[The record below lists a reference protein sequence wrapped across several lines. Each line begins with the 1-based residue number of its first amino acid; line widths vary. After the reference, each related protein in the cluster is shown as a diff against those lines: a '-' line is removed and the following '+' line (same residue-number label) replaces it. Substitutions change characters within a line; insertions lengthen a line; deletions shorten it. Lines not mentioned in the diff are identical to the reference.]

1 MNTFYLP
8 SKIFSGENVILEK
21 YQEFKGLGRKAMI
34 VTGSGSSRVNGSLR
48 DVEEA
53 LKRALID
60 YVIFDE
66 VEQNPSLETI
76 EKAGEIGKEEKVD
89 FLVGIG
95 GGSPLD
101 STKFIGILIKN
112 PDLTGKDV
120 FAKGNLQSIPI
131 VAVPTTSG
139 TGSEVTQYA
148 IVTLHQEKTK
158 KNYGQNIFPSYA
170 FLDPRYTLELPL
182 KITINTALDALSHL
196 VEGYLNRNADILT
209 DALVEAG
216 LRIWGECLDSLL
228 SGSFTLR
235 DREKLMYA
243 STLGGVVIAQTGTS
257 LPHGMG
263 YALTYNKGVSHGLA
277 NSVLYV
283 EYLSV
288 FKNREKVDKLP
299 ILLGIKDYKVFE
311 GILKTLTKV
320 DIVVTDEEIREY
332 AQGMME
338 NKGKLANHPEDITY
352 EELYNIYRRSLS

>member
-1 MNTFYLP
+1 MNTFHMP
-8 SKIFSGENVILEK
+8 TMIFSGENVILEK
-21 YQEFKGLGRKAMI
+21 YQEFKGLGQKAML
-34 VTGSGSSRVNGSLR
+34 VTGSGSSRANGSLR

-53 LKRALID
+53 LIRALID

-76 EKAGEIGKEEKVD
+76 EKAAEIGKEEKVD

-120 FAKGNLQSIPI
+120 FAKRKLQSVPI

-148 IVTLHQEKTK
+148 VVTLHQEKTK
-158 KNYGQNIFPSYA
+158 KNYGQIIFPTYA
-170 FLDPRYTLELPL
+170 FLDPRYTLELPEN
-182 KITINTALDALSHL
+182 ITINTALDALSHL

-228 SGSFTLR
+228 SGSFTLK

-243 STLGGVVIAQTGTS
+243 STLGGIVIAQTGTS

-263 YALTYNKGVSHGLA
+263 YALTYNKGVPHGLA
-277 NSVLYV
+277 NSALYV

-299 ILLGIKDYKVFE
+299 MLLGIKDYGAFE
-311 GILKTLTKV
+311 DILKTLTQV
-320 DIVVTDEEIREY
+320 DIVLTDEEITEY
-332 AQGMME
+332 AHGMIG
-338 NKGKLANHPEDITY
+338 NRGKLANHPEDITY